1 MFIYFTICLE
11 RLTPLNRRKGA
22 HTMER
27 QATHTGECLVRL
39 PKTAAHPAAA
49 REPRARA
56 HGAGLERFRMKR
68 LTAHTVERL
77 AAHTLERLAANTVG
91 IGEGGETI
99 LAGSGAAKT
108 TQNNPLGEPHHV
120 QI

>member
-1 MFIYFTICLE
+1 
-11 RLTPLNRRKGA
+11 
-22 HTMER
+22 MER

-56 HGAGLERFRMKR
+56 QGAGLERFRMKR

-77 AAHTLERLAANTVG
+77 AAHTLERLAAKTAG
-91 IGEGGETI
+91 IGAGKTI
-99 LAGSGAAKT
+99 LAGSVPQKLPKVT
-108 TQNNPLGEPHHV
+108 PCEDHTMFKF
-120 QI
+120 

>member
-1 MFIYFTICLE
+1 
-11 RLTPLNRRKGA
+11 
-22 HTMER
+22 MER

-77 AAHTLERLAANTVG
+77 AAYTLERLAANTVG

-99 LAGSGAAKT
+99 LPGSGAAKT